1 MTKTAAYI
9 RSFQQQTTKAIQN
22 LSDLSHKIVPNAG
35 AKAANVLKRRVMTES
50 LKALESEAL
59 IEKHHLQRRFPKR
72 LQKAARKGQPAIIH
86 AKLSDFPVIEL
97 LRKKG
102 EKSKSTRA
110 VAMALARQARETP
123 GVTIGS
129 RYPRSYPGAFI
140 ADGSARIRNPE
151 YNNRLMRTYGIKSP
165 VLRGNVQVMKR
176 TGKPAYP
183 VEVVKV
189 PLARPMK
196 QQLRR
201 QAVLQLRNSAAG
213 VVNQQLV
220 RELERH
226 LKKG

>member
-1 MTKTAAYI
+1 MTTAAYI

-22 LSDLSHKIVPNAG
+22 LSNLSHKIVPAAG
-35 AKAANVLKRRVMTES
+35 AKAANVLKRRVLASS
-50 LKALESEAL
+50 LKGIESEAL

-72 LQKAARKGQPAIIH
+72 LQKAARKGEPAVIH
-86 AKLSDFPVIEL
+86 AKLSDFPAIEL

-102 EKSKSTRA
+102 ERSKSTRA
-110 VAMALARQARETP
+110 AAMALAKQARSTP

-140 ADGSARIRNPE
+140 ADGTARVRNPA
-151 YNNRLMRTYGIKSP
+151 YNNRLMQQYGIKTP

-183 VEVVKV
+183 VEVVKI
-189 PLARPMK
+189 PLARTMR

-201 QAVLQLRNSAAG
+201 QAVFHLRNSAAG
-213 VVNQQLV
+213 VVNQQLLGEFQ
-220 RELERH
+220 RQ
-226 LKKG
+226 LKRA